1 MSHKG
6 DIIQVGRFISPMT
19 HVISNIRVHVSYHTW
34 TLDQEDLYRGLYTVC
49 ENINVHA
56 QLKMYGLIIIIII
69 LCM

>member
-19 HVISNIRVHVSYHTW
+19 RVISNIHVHVSYTW

-49 ENINVHA
+49 ENINFHA
-56 QLKMYGLIIIIII
+56 QLKMYGLII
-69 LCM
+69 L